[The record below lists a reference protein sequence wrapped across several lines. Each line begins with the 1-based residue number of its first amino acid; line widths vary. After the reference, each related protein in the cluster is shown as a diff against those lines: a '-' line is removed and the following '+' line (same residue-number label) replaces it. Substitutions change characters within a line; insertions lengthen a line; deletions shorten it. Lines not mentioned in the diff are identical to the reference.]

1 MGFAVKVSFP
11 VGYCTMDLQS
21 VQTKLIQTVN
31 SLGPGDGSVQVDWGT
46 SSQSEERRSEPG
58 AGVEFSTAVDA
69 LQWRSAHLA
78 NGAPGTA
85 GVPPEVYAK
94 RLRAMATKINH
105 LSAEQERSIAEMQ
118 TIQAQLHQLSP
129 RLVGAGYALPKLDL
143 RQASLAAAEV
153 DSQGN
158 ILLSHRTVASG
169 ASQLTSPS
177 PGNEPSSQL
186 AAQLRATYGA
196 PPLRRRGWRALLAET
211 STLGQ
216 EPSRLLTGLG
226 LGAWQLAQEVVRV
239 LGASQSS
246 TSGGRGFPQGA
257 IPVLTPVDGILWF
270 GGGVIGR
277 LALNLLLAAFPGLW
291 SVAVAAITAVTAY
304 ALYRAT
310 LTPKLAFGPVIRVFL
325 LVAGLVVGGQL

>member
-1 MGFAVKVSFP
+1 
-11 VGYCTMDLQS
+11 MDLQS

-31 SLGPGDGSVQVDWGT
+31 SLGPGDGGVQVDWGAST
-46 SSQSEERRSEPG
+46 QSTERRSNPG
-58 AGVEFSTAVDA
+58 SGVEFSTTVDA
-69 LQWRSAHLA
+69 LQWRSVHLA
-78 NGAPGTA
+78 NGSPGAA

-129 RLVGAGYALPKLDL
+129 PATGARSLLPKIDL
-143 RQASLAAAEV
+143 RQVTLAAAEV
-153 DSQGN
+153 DPQGN
-158 ILLSHRTVASG
+158 ILLSHRTVAPG
-169 ASQLTSPS
+169 ASRPTPPRPLGT
-177 PGNEPSSQL
+177 PSSQL
-186 AAQLRATYGA
+186 AAQLRSTYGA
-196 PPLRRRGWRALLAET
+196 PSVRRRGWRALLAET

-216 EPSRLLTGLG
+216 EPSRLLASLG
-226 LGAWQLAQEVVRV
+226 LGAWQLAQEVVRL
-239 LGASQSS
+239 LGTSQPS
-246 TSGGRGFPQGA
+246 TPGGQRFPQGA

-277 LALNLLLAAFPGLW
+277 LALNLLLAAFPSLW

-310 LTPKLAFGPVIRVFL
+310 LAPKLAFGPAMRVFL

>member
-1 MGFAVKVSFP
+1 
-11 VGYCTMDLQS
+11 MDLQS

-31 SLGPGDGSVQVDWGT
+31 SLGPGDGSVQVDWGA
-46 SSQSEERRSEPG
+46 SSPPAKRRSDP
-58 AGVEFSTAVDA
+58 GVEFSTAVDA
-69 LQWRSAHLA
+69 LQWRSVQLA
-78 NGAPGTA
+78 NGGPGAA

-129 RLVGAGYALPKLDL
+129 RGTGAGYTLPKVDL
-143 RQASLAAAEV
+143 RQATLAAAEV
-153 DSQGN
+153 DAQGN
-158 ILLSHRTVASG
+158 ILLSHRTLAPRLAPG
-169 ASQLTSPS
+169 ASRPTPPS
-177 PGNEPSSQL
+177 VMQPANQL
-186 AAQLRATYGA
+186 AAQIRATYGA
-196 PPLRRRGWRALLAET
+196 PAPRRQGWRALLTET
-211 STLGQ
+211 STLGH
-216 EPSRLLTGLG
+216 EPSRLLASLG
-226 LGAWQLAQEVVRV
+226 LGAWQLALEVVRV
-239 LGASQSS
+239 LGPSQSS
-246 TSGGRGFPQGA
+246 APGGRGLSQGA

-277 LALNLLLAAFPGLW
+277 LALNVLLTAFPSLW

-310 LTPKLAFGPVIRVFL
+310 LAPKLAFGPAIRVFL